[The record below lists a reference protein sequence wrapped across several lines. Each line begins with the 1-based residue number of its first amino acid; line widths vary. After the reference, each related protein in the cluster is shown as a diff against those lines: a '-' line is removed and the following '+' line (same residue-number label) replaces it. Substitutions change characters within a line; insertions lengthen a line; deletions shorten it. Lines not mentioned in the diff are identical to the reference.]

1 MTNKN
6 LKTFYSNFFHLILD
20 HFRILYTDL
29 DPVKDAAFYRISR
42 DQFLKSQNNEF
53 QSKVSNNR
61 FAYLFPLLTM
71 SYIAFSDL
79 LYIFFHY
86 HDQFE
91 LSELPDLLI
100 HRVFPQLLW
109 PTSDIAVALAYSMTI
124 SIYFCLFF
132 APHLEFR
139 WLMFLFVDGTGKKK
153 VEIFQTGRFLK
164 QDEVTRIYQLR
175 TKVKTY
181 LPYAVII
188 ISLQVGFFILFNFF
202 SSPAFKL
209 HSVHDFLLL
218 VVVFPFVPYLLFTNF
233 ILIYFFVL
241 TSRYLRAKQ
250 KCAAEKLKILEKNDQ
265 TLPSWK
271 TSKTFWYNFQ
281 KLNSSSVAFQKEL
294 NGQNKFWQ
302 SFLSIYFSVYM
313 VETCYLSYCFFFLST
328 TADITTCVIF
338 SASCNFV
345 VILFYVTLQCS
356 RIVNTKVTM
365 FRQTMRMAVQK
376 VASDK
381 KDLKEFKKVLCY
393 LMKINLMAANEQFA
407 GEDVSFTLITGHLI
421 NSTMFQSVATYT
433 LMFFMIV
440 FKDNE
445 NIQ

>member
-1 MTNKN
+1 
-6 LKTFYSNFFHLILD
+6 
-20 HFRILYTDL
+20 
-29 DPVKDAAFYRISR
+29 
-42 DQFLKSQNNEF
+42 
-53 QSKVSNNR
+53 
-61 FAYLFPLLTM
+61 M

-79 LYIFFHY
+79 FYIFFHY

-109 PTSDIAVALAYSMTI
+109 PTSDTAVAIAYFMTI

-175 TKVKTY
+175 TKGEN
-181 LPYAVII
+181 L
-188 ISLQVGFFILFNFF
+188 
-202 SSPAFKL
+202 SSIRAFKL